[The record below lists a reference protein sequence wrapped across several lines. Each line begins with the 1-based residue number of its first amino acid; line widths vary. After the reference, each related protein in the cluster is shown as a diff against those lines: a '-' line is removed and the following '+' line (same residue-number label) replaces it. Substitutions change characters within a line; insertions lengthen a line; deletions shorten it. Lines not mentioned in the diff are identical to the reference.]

1 MSDRDT
7 KRRIA
12 SEPEDERPAP
22 AEDAPE
28 PRSRLRADD
37 PARLFRPSR
46 EPFRSERATDFPW
59 PVDERAADRLR
70 RPQEERAA
78 RADQSRVDDTDDV
91 LARFGAV
98 RRDGRV
104 AADLDDAVDRAFD
117 AARDERPSRAVAPAR
132 AAAPGR
138 ALPSADD
145 PTDPSAWSEVAD
157 AWAADTDQG
166 WAATDAVPADPTPVA
181 APLRRGRSAGTAR
194 ERMRARAEG
203 RAGGAPTG
211 AAARTATRPTIGVP
225 RVRIPTFFAGSTL
238 FRDRTALSLFGAGLL
253 GLAAM
258 ALLLAS
264 RIPNLDPSQV
274 LHLDAAG
281 RPDRWGPPRVLWRIP
296 YLVAMTTLFGF
307 GLAWWISRFDR
318 FAARF
323 VLGAALVVQ
332 LVAWVAVFDFV

>member
-78 RADQSRVDDTDDV
+78 RADRSRADDTDDV

-98 RRDGRV
+98 RRDGPV
-104 AADLDDAVDRAFD
+104 AVDPEYDPDPDPAFD
-117 AARDERPSRAVAPAR
+117 VARDGRPSRAVVPGRETPA
-132 AAAPGR
+132 GR
-138 ALPSADD
+138 ALPPADD
-145 PTDPSAWSEVAD
+145 PTDPSAWSDV
-157 AWAADTDQG
+157 TDQG
-166 WAATDAVPADPTPVA
+166 WEETDAVPTDPQPPIA
-181 APLRRGRSAGTAR
+181 APLRRGRPAGTAR
-194 ERMRARAEG
+194 DRLRARAEG
-203 RAGGAPTG
+203 RAAGSQAGGAG
-211 AAARTATRPTIGVP
+211 RTVPRPTIGVP
-225 RVRIPTFFAGSTL
+225 PVRIPTFVAGSTL
-238 FRDRTALSLFGAGLL
+238 FRDRTALSLLGAGLL